1 MTALA
6 LRGVRKGLA
15 GPGRRVGWGLA
26 DQGLSSLTN
35 FLVGIVIAKNVGLE
49 DFGAYALAFSAYC
62 LVLGVGRAV
71 ASEPFA
77 VRYSALKSEQ
87 SKAAASAAAGT
98 ALLLGAGGSVLA
110 LAAFALLP
118 QEYRGLAA
126 ALAIILPGI
135 ILQDAWRLL
144 FFARGEGKSAFAN
157 DLVWAVLLV
166 PAFAVDFLDGEVSAA
181 SLFLAWGCAG
191 AGAAVFGTIQFGAL
205 PSAAASRSWLKDN
218 KTLWP
223 RYVCEGL
230 AINGSQQIYMF
241 VLAGITGLASVGA
254 LRLVLVVL
262 GPVNVLV
269 QGIGAVAVPEAAR
282 ALASGSAK
290 LRRTAAVF
298 SVLVAAGAAAWG
310 IVVFML
316 PEQWIAAVAGPGWTA
331 AAVLA
336 LPLVLVQVLNGARTG
351 PIAALRAMG
360 EARRSMWTRI
370 AVSLLNILLAIGGA
384 LVAGIAGAA
393 WGLALAAFLNLC
405 LWLLQYKLAGA
416 GAGGS
421 ARMVS
426 NNRTA
431 PAHRAGASS
440 TSTRGRGKNE

>member
-6 LRGVRKGLA
+6 LRGARRGLS
-15 GPGRRVGWGLA
+15 GPGKRVGWGLA

-77 VRYSALKSEQ
+77 VRYSALKSGQ
-87 SKAAASAAAGT
+87 SRAAASAAAGT
-98 ALLLGAGGSVLA
+98 ALTLGAAGSIVA
-110 LAAFALLP
+110 LAAGALLP
-118 QEYRGLAA
+118 AEYRGLAV

-144 FFARGEGKSAFAN
+144 FFARGQGRAAFTN
-157 DLVWAVLLV
+157 DLVWALLLV
-166 PAFAVDFLDGEVSAA
+166 PAFTVDFLDGEVSAA

-191 AGAAVFGTIQFGAL
+191 TGAAVLGILQFGAM
-205 PSAAASRSWLKDN
+205 PSAGGSMRWLREN

-230 AINGSQQIYMF
+230 AINGSQQLYMF

-282 ALASGSAK
+282 ALAVSRTR
-290 LRRTAAVF
+290 LQRTASVF
-298 SVLVAAGAAAWG
+298 SVLVAAGAAVWG
-310 IVVFML
+310 LVVFLL
-316 PEQWIAAVAGPGWTA
+316 PDQWIALVAGSGWFA
-331 AAVLA
+331 AGALA
-336 LPLVLVQVLNGARTG
+336 MPLVLVQVLNGARTG

-360 EARRSMWTRI
+360 EAKRSMWTRI
-370 AVSLLNILLAIGGA
+370 AVSLLNILLAVGGA
-384 LVAGIAGAA
+384 LAAGITGAA
-393 WGLALAAFLNLC
+393 WGLALAAFLNLG
-405 LWLLQYKLAGA
+405 LWLLQYKLAGIN
-416 GAGGS
+416 AGGS
-421 ARMVS
+421 AGTVS

-431 PAHRAGASS
+431 PAHRAGHPVPQ
-440 TSTRGRGKNE
+440 RGEEGRNE